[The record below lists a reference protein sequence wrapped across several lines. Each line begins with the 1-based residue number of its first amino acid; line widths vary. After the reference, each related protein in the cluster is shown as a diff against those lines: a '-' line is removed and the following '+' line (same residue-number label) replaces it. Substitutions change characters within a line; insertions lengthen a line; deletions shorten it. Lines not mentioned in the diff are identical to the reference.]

1 MNAVVKVLVKSPR
14 PNVRPDPDYLTL
26 TTVTLTTADYHDQG
40 NASVLCKC
48 SQHHQPLCIACVCT
62 NEA

>member
-1 MNAVVKVLVKSPR
+1 MS
-14 PNVRPDPDYLTL
+14 DLTL